1 MRPAALL
8 FCALLP
14 LGCGASSPTTS
25 ADADAGALDGP
36 VVDAAPTPPDAAGCP
51 RASGLGFWPSV
62 VCDAEGRAPERFVSV
77 EECAQLAGI
86 DRSRSVTF
94 GTENVAASCAGALDA
109 RCASTGV
116 RVCTFAQVRAALTP

>member
-25 ADADAGALDGP
+25 TDAAALDGP
-36 VVDAAPTPPDAAGCP
+36 AVDGAPTPPDAAGCP
-51 RASGLGFWPSV
+51 RASGLGFWPLV
-62 VCDAEGRAPERFVSV
+62 VCDAEGRGASERFVSV
-77 EECAQLAGI
+77 EECAQLAGV
-86 DRSRSVTF
+86 DRSRRATF
-94 GTENVAASCAGALDA
+94 GTEPVAASCSSPLDA

-116 RVCTFAQVRAALTP
+116 RVCTFAEVRAAFTP

>member
-25 ADADAGALDGP
+25 ADAAALDGP
-36 VVDAAPTPPDAAGCP
+36 AVDTAPTPPDAAGCP
-51 RASGLGFWPSV
+51 RAEGLGFWPLV

-77 EECAQLAGI
+77 EVCAQLAGV
-86 DRSRSVTF
+86 DRSRRVTF
-94 GTENVAASCAGALDA
+94 GTEPVAASCAGALDA

-116 RVCTFAQVRAALTP
+116 RVCTFAEVRAAFTP